1 MNNFDLNLDNYT
13 LDDLLNLFHIDYSLS
28 ENQMKKAKIIALKTH
43 PDKSGLPKEV
53 FLFFS
58 EAYKLLLSIYKY
70 KYKKEQE
77 VKNIDY
83 KVEKSEEK
91 TILLD
96 KLKNKNPKEFNK
108 WFNELFEKVKVKDEE
123 TDDGYGDWL
132 KSNRDIDN
140 IKVNSA
146 SAMANAFE
154 RKKEKTAELTIYNG
168 IRDMEINSGSNLMR
182 EKPDMY
188 STDIFSKLPYQDLK
202 KAHTETVVPTTKE
215 DYLRKKKFSSV
226 NEYVNHREKTMSK
239 MPSLEQSKK
248 MLKERN
254 FRDNRTNTQRA
265 YNMLR
270 RDEEVKQA
278 NKEWWRH
285 LKQLGN

>member
-1 MNNFDLNLDNYT
+1 MENFDLNLDNYT
-13 LDDLLNLFHIDYSLS
+13 LDDLLNLFHIDYNLT
-28 ENQMKKAKIIALKTH
+28 EDQMKKAKTIAVKTH

-83 KVEKSEEK
+83 EAEKNTEK
-91 TILLD
+91 TLLLD
-96 KLKNKNPKEFNK
+96 KLMNKNPKEFNV
-108 WFNELFEKVKVKDEE
+108 WFNKLFDKVKVKDEE

-132 KSNRDIDN
+132 KSDKDIDN
-140 IKVNSA
+140 LKVNSA
-146 SAMANAFE
+146 SAMAQAFE
-154 RKKEKTAELTIYNG
+154 RKKEQTAQLTIYNG
-168 IRDMEINSGSNLMR
+168 IRDMEVNSGSNLMR
-182 EKPDMY
+182 ERPDMY

-202 KAHTETVVPTTKE
+202 KAHTETVVPTTRQ
-215 DYLRKKKFSSV
+215 DYLRKQKFSSV

-248 MLKERN
+248 LMNQRN
-254 FRDNRTNTQRA
+254 MMNNKTNTQRA
-265 YNMLR
+265 FNMLK
-270 RDEEVKQA
+270 RDEEIKQA